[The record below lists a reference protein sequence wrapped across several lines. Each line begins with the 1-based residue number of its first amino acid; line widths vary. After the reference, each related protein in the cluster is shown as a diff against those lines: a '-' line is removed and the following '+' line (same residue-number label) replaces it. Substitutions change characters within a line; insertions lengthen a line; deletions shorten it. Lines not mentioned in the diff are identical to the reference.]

1 VRQDSVLDPSQLKK
15 IVVAT
20 RNDGKLREFHNL
32 LSPLGGS
39 ILSLKDLAIAVD
51 PEETG
56 STFAENARLK
66 AVAYSR
72 HTHFPVLAD
81 DSGLEVAALG
91 GRPGIHSARYA
102 GPGASDAERI
112 RKLLGE
118 LQGKERPA
126 RFFCALAVA
135 LEGELLLESEGECR
149 GVIAEEPHGTNGFG
163 YDPIFFF
170 PELVKT
176 CAELSEGEK
185 NLHSHRSR
193 AVASLLARIHRKL

>member
-1 VRQDSVLDPSQLKK
+1 MQGSVIDPSQLKT

-20 RNDGKLREFHNL
+20 RNDGKLREFHDL
-32 LSPLGGS
+32 LSPLGS
-39 ILSLKDLAIAVD
+39 RILSLRDVTIAID

-66 AVAYSR
+66 AVAYSQ
-72 HTHFPVLAD
+72 HTQFPVLAD

-102 GPGASDAERI
+102 GAGASDADRI

-118 LQGKERPA
+118 LQGKERDA
-126 RFFCALAVA
+126 RFFCALAFA
-135 LEGELLLESEGECR
+135 LEGDLLLESEGGCW
-149 GVIAEEPHGTNGFG
+149 GVISEEPRGTNGFG
-163 YDPIFFF
+163 YDPVFFF
-170 PELVKT
+170 PELGKT
-176 CAELSEGEK
+176 YAELTEDEK

-193 AVASLLARIHRKL
+193 AVASLLAIVNRKL